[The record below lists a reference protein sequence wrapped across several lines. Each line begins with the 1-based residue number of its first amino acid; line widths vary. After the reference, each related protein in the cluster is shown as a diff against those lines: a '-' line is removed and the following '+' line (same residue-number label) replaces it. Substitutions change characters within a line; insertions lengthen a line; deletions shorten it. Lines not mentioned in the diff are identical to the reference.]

1 MTQII
6 RRHIQTRPLICIVA
20 LAWTIC
26 TNQVRGF
33 QPPEKPALSSAS
45 TRSTFDL
52 TCVICHSNPQPI
64 TSNNPIGLSQ
74 ARVYL
79 GEESDIAT
87 QDRRSDIHARA
98 IHKVWQQDGHLT
110 NEFRLILEKLK
121 NQNAVGLNHSW
132 ASIDPEKINDKDA
145 DPVFLKNCLTCHAGI
160 QADSQKSPMALGRPW
175 EEFAVDRSA
184 VSNGSIGCEACH
196 GRGSEYLTKHLSP
209 NWLTYSPLQK
219 QAEGFRDLEN
229 SAVSAQVCLSCHLGS
244 PSESKIITHEMY
256 AAGHPPLPPFDLA
269 KFLNE
274 TCKKHWMDL
283 STKSASLTQAPV
295 VPNDPRVEYLK
306 KHFESPLDN
315 PLEKLNS
322 EIQGHFRKTQQ
333 SRVGQVMAS
342 LMSQDLML
350 FNAESQNLHGDYGV
364 YDCVGCHQTLYKQ
377 VRGSYSIPGRV
388 PGRPLGLM
396 WTRPVK
402 SNLVTPVLAP
412 IASFQKLLDDE
423 LNKTPFGSPADLQ
436 KVFSEFAQQRSSA
449 KDQLIE
455 FANKPLNQQQADAW
469 LFEYLKERQGLMGNE
484 WVAKQVF
491 WTLENY
497 FDDLERVTKNA
508 PQGGSRI
515 SDYKDKFSALAKSA
529 PAISQIV
536 SCGLAKLPSD
546 EPVDY
551 AKFYEQLQLFVQ
563 ELVSS
568 EAGSASQT
576 PAQ

>member
-26 TNQVRGF
+26 TNQVWGF
-33 QPPEKPALSSAS
+33 QPPEKPPLNSAS

-269 KFLNE
+269 KFLDE
-274 TCKKHWMDL
+274 TCKKHWIDL
-283 STKSASLTQAPV
+283 TTKSASLAKTPAR
-295 VPNDPRVEYLK
+295 PNDPSVEYLR

-377 VRGSYSIPGRV
+377 IRGSYSIKGRV

-396 WTRPVK
+396 WTRPAK

-436 KVFSEFAQQRSSA
+436 KVFSEFAQQRASA

-497 FDDLERVTKNA
+497 FDDLERVTENHS
-508 PQGGSRI
+508 QSDSRNEI
-515 SDYKDKFSALAKSA
+515 SKSRFAALAKTA
-529 PAISQIV
+529 PEISLIV
-536 SCGLAKLPSD
+536 SCGPAKLPSD

-551 AKFYEQLQLFVQ
+551 AKFYKHLKQFVE
-563 ELVSS
+563 ELVTSQ
-568 EAGSASQT
+568 AGSASQT